1 MRILT
6 GLIAVTG
13 LIAAQPDAHPHALAT
28 RAKDLVLQPAGRLE
42 AESLLKQAVSLWEK
56 QGAKSDD
63 YAEALDLL
71 AMALNPALAKDKA
84 ALEAQVEPLARKALE
99 LRQQNANTRN
109 SDLALALEIEALV
122 LEELGRVEESREPKS
137 KARALRDQIIIA
149 MQPPAEE
156 TMTNSTHMGAGVN
169 PPQLMARD
177 EPHMTFAASV
187 LKLQP
192 EVLTEVII
200 GTDGVIHQIEIFRPA
215 GFGLDE
221 NAVAALMQWRFKPA
235 EKNGKPVPVEG
246 NLKLRFLP

>member
-1 MRILT
+1 MRLFP
-6 GLIAVTG
+6 GLIAAIG
-13 LIAAQPDAHPHALAT
+13 LIAAQPEADPRTFLA
-28 RAKDLVLQPAGRLE
+28 RAKALVLQPAGRTE
-42 AESLLKQAVSLWEK
+42 AESLLKQAVALWEK

-71 AMALNPALAKDKA
+71 AMTLNPALAKNKE
-84 ALEAQVEPLARKALE
+84 ALEAQVEPLARKALD
-99 LRQQNANTRN
+99 LRQQNANTRS

-137 KARALRDQIIIA
+137 KARALRDQSIIA

-156 TMTNSTHMGAGVN
+156 TMTNSTHMGAGVS
-169 PPQLMARD
+169 PPQLMARG
-177 EPHMTFAASV
+177 EPELTFAARV
-187 LKLQP
+187 LNLHP
-192 EVLTEVII
+192 EVLAEVII
-200 GTDGVIHQIEIFRPA
+200 GRDGVIHQIEIFKPA

-246 NLKLRFLP
+246 NLKLQFLP